1 LAINLYWDEFR
12 SWYNP
17 NKEYKEGN
25 VVYSQKL
32 HKKGIQLC
40 YKALSEKHNISQETI
55 RRKIDEQL
63 GRKQPSFKATVTV

>member
-1 LAINLYWDEFR
+1 MKALVTLKNKHQLNKLILDSRGRPDSLAINLYWDEFR

-32 HKKGIQLC
+32 HKKRDTTL
-40 YKALSEKHNISQETI
+40 L
-55 RRKIDEQL
+55 
-63 GRKQPSFKATVTV
+63 